1 MTRLPTS
8 RELKAMANI
17 DISTVNA
24 QELVDIK
31 DVHIEKHQSK
41 EEKIKSFI
49 DQVKNPYCYKC
60 GNMVVKVSY
69 DKNKLTMQEKMKH
82 YLSEL

>member
-1 MTRLPTS
+1 MTKLPTS
-8 RELKAMANI
+8 IELKAMANI
-17 DISTVNA
+17 DVSTVNK

-60 GNMVVKVSY
+60 GNVVVKVSY

-82 YLSEL
+82 YLSDL

>member
-8 RELKAMANI
+8 KELKTMENV
-17 DISTVNA
+17 DISTVSK

-41 EEKIKSFI
+41 EDKIKSFI

-60 GNMVVKVSY
+60 GNVVVKVSY

-82 YLSEL
+82 YLSDL

>member
-1 MTRLPTS
+1 MTRLPTG
-8 RELKAMANI
+8 RALKAMENI
-17 DISTVNA
+17 DVSTVNK
-24 QELVDIK
+24 QELVDIR

-60 GNMVVKVSY
+60 GNVVVKVSY
-69 DKNKLTMQEKMKH
+69 DKNKVTMQEKMKH
-82 YLSEL
+82 YLSDL